1 MAHDLLRH
9 LASLRAHGEWAD
21 TKLVAAAQLV
31 AGDATVVLRELAHVR
46 GAQEV
51 VLAWLLATT
60 PVMIPIP
67 GATKPATVDSIVRSL
82 SIVLTADQKARLDET
97 HPEMAS
103 ILVTHHLE
111 ELPTSTTHALLIANG
126 RTVASGAAVDTVTT
140 ATGAYG
146 DKAAYNPN
154 TGKAAVQTTNP
165 YNGVKTTQTNTGVTA
180 KSKNG
185 YGVAQGPGGKT
196 CVKGHGNAGCN

>member
-1 MAHDLLRH
+1 VTFLSAPPAARERIMKFIF
-9 LASLRAHGEWAD
+9 LA
-21 TKLVAAAQLV
+21 
-31 AGDATVVLRELAHVR
+31 ATAMLTGSVI
-46 GAQEV
+46 
-51 VLAWLLATT
+51 LATT
-60 PVMIPIP
+60 AHAA
-67 GATKPATVDSIVRSL
+67 GC
-82 SIVLTADQKARLDET
+82 
-97 HPEMAS
+97 
-103 ILVTHHLE
+103 VTGRY
-111 ELPTSTTHALLIANG
+111 G
-126 RTVASGAAVDTVTT
+126 RTVCETAAGAVVAPAAVVVAPKAVVVAPAPVVVAPRAVIAAPVSTATRHPSGVTT
-140 ATGAYG
+140 ATGVYG